1 MFPDT
6 SSATMDV
13 YEIPGLGID
22 SNIYTLQEG
31 KKAFIVDT
39 GMGSHNDYIQN
50 NIQQHIDFDSVAYIL
65 LTHEHFDHTGGIDNL
80 TEICTHAQVCMH
92 KKCKYALEKKIAG
105 TSTAMGT
112 PMPTV
117 HRILNDGDVITLGS
131 SQLEVLYTPG
141 HSLGSIC
148 LYDKK
153 TETLIS
159 GDTVFSNGDF
169 GRTDLEGGDPRELV
183 KSLAKLMKLKIK
195 NLYPGHG
202 PSIMGQGKTHLNLAY
217 QNALF
222 CL

>member
-1 MFPDT
+1 MFPNT
-6 SSATMDV
+6 FFATMDV
-13 YEIPGLGID
+13 YGIPGLGID
-22 SNIYTLQEG
+22 SNIYILQEG
-31 KKAFIVDT
+31 KQAFLVDT
-39 GMGSHNDYIQN
+39 GMGTHNDYIQN
-50 NIQQHIDFDSVAYIL
+50 NIQRHIDLDAVTYII

-80 TEICTHAQVCMH
+80 TEICTNAQVCMH
-92 KKCKYALEKKIAG
+92 RKCKSALEKKIAG
-105 TSTAMGT
+105 TSTAMGK
-112 PMPTV
+112 PMPMV
-117 HRILNDGDVITLGS
+117 HRILGDGDVIKLGS

-195 NLYPGHG
+195 NLCPGHG

-217 QNALF
+217 QNALC